1 MPDFTCL
8 QHLPAIVKIAVVF
21 SGLLLALRL
30 RVTLELALLA
40 GGILLD
46 LWAGRGPWQTTR
58 DFASGFADPELWML
72 MLMTLLIVEVA
83 RFMTAKENADELL
96 GMTVRFGGSHG
107 RMVSLMALP
116 AVIGLVPMPAGARF
130 SAPFVEQMAAARDA
144 AWKTVV
150 NYWFRHIWEYWWP
163 LYPGVMLAAT
173 LFRMNMSRFTA
184 TLFLFTPWTVLA
196 GYLLLVRPHRHALK
210 VDASALPPSQGR
222 QAIVLAP
229 LATVLAAV
237 FLLPLLP
244 GPWHRHGSTA
254 AKLLPAIFGLAAALV
269 IVFADELR
277 TARRRTRR
285 TAAAPWWPRGFGT
298 ATVSRRSTGVFLS
311 LLGVM
316 LFKHM
321 LERSELL
328 GEAARQ
334 LNTAHVPA
342 MLAVMLLPFVAGLV
356 TGLTVGFVGTS
367 FPFVIA
373 LMHASGSGLTPLAT
387 LFLAYGSGYV
397 GLLLSPVHLCLLLS
411 REYFQ
416 APFRGVYRLL
426 AAPSL
431 LVFLFALAGY
441 GVFTWLGI

>member
-1 MPDFTCL
+1 MCDL
-8 QHLPAIVKIAVVF
+8 SMLLHLPAIIKIAVVF

-40 GGILLD
+40 GGVLLD
-46 LWAGRGPWQTTR
+46 LWAGRGLTQTGR
-58 DFASGFADPELWML
+58 DFASGFTDPELWML

-96 GMTVRFGGSHG
+96 GMTVRLGGSHG

-130 SAPFVEQMAAARDA
+130 SAPFVEQMAGGRDA

-173 LFRMNMSRFTA
+173 MFGLNMSRFTA
-184 TLFLFTPWTVLA
+184 TLFLFTPWTVLV
-196 GYLLLVRPHRHALK
+196 GYLLLVRPHRRELK
-210 VDASALPPSQGR
+210 VDLSALAPSQGR

-229 LATVLAAV
+229 LLTVLAAV

-244 GPWHRHGSTA
+244 GPWHRHGSAA
-254 AKLLPAIFGLAAALV
+254 AKLLPAILGLAAALA
-269 IVFADELR
+269 IVFGDELR
-277 TARRRTRR
+277 TARR
-285 TAAAPWWPRGFGT
+285 AAAARWWPPAFGT
-298 ATVSRRSTGVFLS
+298 ATVSRRSAGVFLS

-316 LFKHM
+316 LFKNM

-334 LNTAHVPA
+334 LNAAHVPA
-342 MLAVMLLPFVAGLV
+342 MLAVILLPFVAGMV

-373 LMHASGSGLTPLAT
+373 LMHAPDAGLTPLAT
-387 LFLAYGSGYV
+387 LFLAFGCGYM

-416 APFRGVYRLL
+416 APLRGVYRLL
-426 AAPSL
+426 AVPTL
-431 LVFLFALAGY
+431 LIFGFALAGF
-441 GVFTWLGI
+441 GVFTWLGL

>member
-1 MPDFTCL
+1 MPDLSFL
-8 QHLPAIVKIAVVF
+8 LHLPAIVKITVVF
-21 SGLLLALRL
+21 AGLLLALRL

-40 GGILLD
+40 GGVLLD
-46 LWAGRGPWQTTR
+46 LWAGRGLWQTCR
-58 DFASGFADPELWML
+58 DFAGGFADAELWML

-96 GMTVRFGGSHG
+96 GMTVRLGGSHG
-107 RMVSLMALP
+107 RMVSIMALP

-130 SAPFVEQMAAARDA
+130 SAPFVEQMASSRDP

-150 NYWFRHIWEYWWP
+150 NYWFRHLWEYWWP

-173 LFRMNMSRFTA
+173 LFQMNVSRFTA
-184 TLFLFTPWTVLA
+184 ALFLYTPWTVLV
-196 GYLLLVRPHRHALK
+196 GYLLLVRPHRRELK
-210 VDASALPPSQGR
+210 VDTSALPPSQGR
-222 QAIVLAP
+222 QVIVLAP
-229 LATVLAAV
+229 LVTVLAAV
-237 FLLPLLP
+237 FLLPLAP
-244 GPWHRHGSTA
+244 GPWHGHGNAA
-254 AKLLPAIFGLAAALV
+254 AKLLPAIFGLAAALG

-277 TARRRTRR
+277 MARR
-285 TAAAPWWPRGFGT
+285 AGKALWWPPAFGT
-298 ATVSRRSTGVFLS
+298 ATVSRRSAGVFLS

-321 LERSELL
+321 LESSELL

-334 LNTAHVPA
+334 LNAAHVPA
-342 MLAVMLLPFVAGLV
+342 MLAVMLLPFVAGTV

-373 LMHASGSGLTPLAT
+373 LMHAPASGLTPLAT
-387 LFLAYGSGYV
+387 LFLAFGCGYV
-397 GLLLSPVHLCLLLS
+397 GLLVSPVHLCLLLS

-426 AAPSL
+426 AAPL
-431 LVFLFALAGY
+431 VLVFLFALAGY
-441 GVFTWLGI
+441 GVFTWLGM